1 MTLPNTKLKVGIIGL
16 GHQSLEDHIP
26 AIKSSQDVELVGI
39 VEIDKQK
46 IKSFLKDNKDAKIYD
61 NFDGLLKN
69 QKPDFIIIALPHYL
83 HFEITKKAILNKIHI
98 LKEKPF
104 AISLTQAR
112 ELRNLANKNNIQIA
126 VTLQR
131 RFNPI
136 YSTFFQLIYK
146 IGKPFYIEA
155 KYCFYTDKPH
165 EGWRGKKELAGGG
178 CLIDM
183 GYHIIDLLIWYFGLP
198 DKIFAEMSCAAK
210 EGIIYD
216 AEDTAQ
222 VIFKYEKENVWGSL
236 LVSRVIPPKQEYI
249 NVYGTR
255 GIIHLERGRID
266 RYSQIGELQESLKR
280 EGGWPSAAQD
290 QIEYFVK
297 VIRGEK
303 ENISSPEFHLN
314 HIAFIEAAYKSAEVK
329 QYINPKSFL
338 LHET

>member
-1 MTLPNTKLKVGIIGL
+1 MTVLNTKLKVGIIGL

-26 AIKSSQDVELVGI
+26 AIKASQDVELVGI
-39 VEIDKQK
+39 VEIDKEK
-46 IKSFLKDNKDAKIYD
+46 IKSFLKDNKDAKICS
-61 NFDGLLKN
+61 NFDDLLKN
-69 QKPDFIIIALPHYL
+69 QKPDFIIIAIPHYL
-83 HFEITKKAILNKIHI
+83 HFEITKKAIRNKIHI

-104 AISLTQAR
+104 AISLTQAK
-112 ELRNLANKNNIQIA
+112 ELRDLANKNNVQIA

-183 GYHIIDLLIWYFGLP
+183 GYHIIDLLMWYFGLP

-222 VIFKYEKENVWGSL
+222 VIFKYEKENIWGSL
-236 LVSRVIPPKQEYI
+236 LISRVIPPKQEYI

-255 GIIHLERGRID
+255 GIIHLERGKIE
-266 RYSQIGELQESLKR
+266 RYSPSGELHESLKR
-280 EGGWPSAAQD
+280 EDSWPSAAQD
-290 QIEYFVK
+290 QLEYFVK
-297 VIRGEK
+297 VIRREK
-303 ENISSPEFHLN
+303 ENISNPKFHFN
-314 HIAFIEAAYKSAEVK
+314 HLAFIEAAYKSAQV
-329 QYINPKSFL
+329 N
-338 LHET
+338 